1 MGPDLLMT
9 AAHVVAGQ
17 AAISVR
23 LPGGLTSAKVLGS
36 DANDDLALLRLDRA
50 VDGYRFALQ
59 GTLPPV
65 AAAVA
70 AVGYPITS
78 ELSFTAGT
86 VSTVNAEIDSGGGD
100 VVSGLIKTDAAVN
113 PGNSGGPLMDN
124 QGRVV
129 GVILLRRDWVSDDR
143 AQIAEG
149 TAYAVN
155 SLRAIARLAEWRDR
169 ADALPAAVCATSVP
183 TVSPELTVEVQ
194 TSDPNADSIAQT
206 LQTYGQAINS
216 GAYDVAFDFFTPE
229 TQQGLGGLDTWRAGL
244 DSVFWRSVSLQE
256 VTGSGSTLNAR
267 AAVRTEQDASV
278 GFAGQTCSVWT
289 FDYTLQWS
297 GTVWKIAKVAAADPT
312 ACS

>member
-1 MGPDLLMT
+1 M
-9 AAHVVAGQ
+9 
-17 AAISVR
+17 
-23 LPGGLTSAKVLGS
+23 
-36 DANDDLALLRLDRA
+36 
-50 VDGYRFALQ
+50 
-59 GTLPPV
+59 

-70 AVGYPITS
+70 AVGFPITS

-86 VSTVNAEIDSGGGD
+86 VSTVNAEVDSGGGD
-100 VVSGLIKTDAAVN
+100 VVSGLIKTDAAIN

-129 GVILLRRDWVSDDR
+129 GVVVLRRDWVSDDQAR
-143 AQIAEG
+143 IAEG

-183 TVSPELTVEVQ
+183 SVSPELTVEVQ

-256 VTGSGSTLNAR
+256 VTGSGPTLNAK

-289 FDYTLQWS
+289 VDYTLQWS
-297 GTVWKIAKVAAADPT
+297 GTVWKIEKVAAADPT